1 MQGGRATG
9 GRTATLRK
17 TNGKM
22 NTTVID
28 TLRFADRLKAAGF
41 EAPHA
46 EGLAR
51 ALGGELAERIVTKN
65 DLDEALRPI
74 YARFDA
80 IDARF
85 DAMAGNSDARFDAI
99 DARFD
104 AMAGNSDARFDA
116 IDARIDAMARS
127 TGAKFDAIDARI
139 DAMAR
144 STDARFDAIDARVD
158 AMARSTDARFDAMAE
173 SSDARFDALDEK
185 IDSVHREL
193 SGKFNILVGVMALGF
208 TLLTGLGGYNA
219 MYPHYAKSVRAVPEV
234 QEQAAETRGA
244 ATSPPLTGD

>member
-1 MQGGRATG
+1 
-9 GRTATLRK
+9 
-17 TNGKM
+17 M
-22 NTTVID
+22 NATVID

-51 ALGGELAERIVTKN
+51 ALGSELAERIVTKS

-85 DAMAGNSDARFDAI
+85 DAMDARFDALAGST

-104 AMAGNSDARFDA
+104 AMAGN
-116 IDARIDAMARS
+116 
-127 TGAKFDAIDARI
+127 
-139 DAMAR
+139 
-144 STDARFDAIDARVD
+144 
-158 AMARSTDARFDAMAE
+158 TDARFDAMAGNT
-173 SSDARFDALDEK
+173 DARFDAVDARFDAMDKK
-185 IDSVHREL
+185 IDAVHREL
-193 SGKFNILVGVMALGF
+193 SGKFNILLGVMALGF

-219 MYPHYAKSVRAVPEV
+219 ISPHYAKPIMAVPEA
-234 QEQAAETRGA
+234 QGQASELRGA
-244 ATSPPLTGD
+244 PSSQLPAGD

>member
-1 MQGGRATG
+1 
-9 GRTATLRK
+9 
-17 TNGKM
+17 M
-22 NTTVID
+22 NATVID

-51 ALGGELAERIVTKN
+51 ALGDELAERLVTKG

-74 YARFDA
+74 YAKFDA
-80 IDARF
+80 IDGKFVGIDARFEGIDARF
-85 DAMAGNSDARFDAI
+85 DAM

-104 AMAGNSDARFDA
+104 AMDG
-116 IDARIDAMARS
+116 
-127 TGAKFDAIDARI
+127 
-139 DAMAR
+139 
-144 STDARFDAIDARVD
+144 
-158 AMARSTDARFDAMAE
+158 
-173 SSDARFDALDEK
+173 K

-219 MYPHYAKSVRAVPEV
+219 VAPHFAQPIMAAPEVPEERQRV
-234 QEQAAETRGA
+234 ERKVGGNA
-244 ATSPPLTGD
+244 AT

>member
-1 MQGGRATG
+1 
-9 GRTATLRK
+9 
-17 TNGKM
+17 M
-22 NTTVID
+22 NATVID

-51 ALGGELAERIVTKN
+51 ALGSELAERIVTKS
-65 DLDEALRPI
+65 DLDGALRPI

-85 DAMAGNSDARFDAI
+85 DAMAGSSDARFDAV

-104 AMAGNSDARFDA
+104 AMAGN
-116 IDARIDAMARS
+116 
-127 TGAKFDAIDARI
+127 
-139 DAMAR
+139 
-144 STDARFDAIDARVD
+144 
-158 AMARSTDARFDAMAE
+158 TDARFDAMAGNTDARFDAV
-173 SSDARFDALDEK
+173 DARFDALDEK

-219 MYPHYAKSVRAVPEV
+219 ISPHYMKPIMTVPEA
-234 QEQAAETRGA
+234 QEQPAELRGA
-244 ATSPPLTGD
+244 PPSRPLAED